1 MDLMGRSFILLAI
14 LLLGSHGCSRE
25 PAEQPDRLEH
35 IRETGV
41 LQVITRSSPTTYYTD
56 ANGPAGMEYELARQ
70 FADELGV
77 ELQMIVAR
85 GAGDIE
91 PILQNGR
98 ADLAA
103 AGLAATELRRQKL
116 RFGPTYLE
124 IRQQLVYRPGTRKPD
139 SLAELD
145 GRLGVVTGSA
155 LEERLQQLQ
164 TEHAELQWTSYRN
177 KSQQELLEMV
187 ANGELD
193 YTVANA
199 NEIAHARRYYADV
212 AVAFDL
218 SEALEVAWALA
229 ADDDPSLYEAVQHFF
244 EAQRASGQLAE
255 LRERYQGTIR
265 EFDYVDT
272 RTFLQRIAE
281 RLPRYRAD
289 FRAAADAEGFDWRL
303 LAAVAYQESHWD
315 PDALSPTGV
324 RGMMMLTRTT
334 AERVGVDDRTDAQ
347 QSIHG
352 GARYLR
358 EVVGK
363 FPERIPEPDRLWLA
377 LAAYNIGFGHL
388 EDARRLTEAR
398 GGDPDRWADV
408 RDHLPLLS
416 QKKWYTQT
424 RYGYARGREPVQFVR
439 NVRGYYAVLTWL
451 DDQRNNSLRP
461 LAPPQIISPV
471 L

>member
-1 MDLMGRSFILLAI
+1 MRRLPILLAI
-14 LLLGSHGCSRE
+14 LLLGSSGCSRE
-25 PAEQPDRLEH
+25 PPEQLNRLEH
-35 IRETGV
+35 IRATGV
-41 LQVITRSSPTTYYTD
+41 LQVITRSGPTTYYTG
-56 ANGPAGMEYELARQ
+56 ANGPAGMEYELARR
-70 FADELGV
+70 FAEELGV
-77 ELQMIVAR
+77 KLDMTVAL
-85 GAGDIE
+85 GAGDIV

-103 AGLAATELRRQKL
+103 AGLAATELRSHKL

-145 GRLGVVTGSA
+145 GTLGVVSGSA

-164 TEHAELQWTSYRN
+164 AEHPDLQWTSYRN
-177 KSQQELLEMV
+177 KSQQALLEMV
-187 ANGELD
+187 ASGELD
-193 YTVANA
+193 YTAANS
-199 NEIAHARRYYADV
+199 NEIAYARRYYADV

-218 SEALEVAWALA
+218 SEPLGVAWALA
-229 ADDDPSLYEAVQHFF
+229 ADNNDPSLYEAVQRFF
-244 EAQRASGQLAE
+244 EELRASGQLAE
-255 LRERYQGTIR
+255 LREHHQEYIR

-303 LAAVAYQESHWD
+303 LAAVAYQESHWE

-358 EVVGK
+358 EIVGK
-363 FPERIPEPDRLWLA
+363 IPERIPEPDRLWLA

-408 RDHLPLLS
+408 RNHLPLLS

-424 RYGYARGREPVQFVR
+424 RHGYARGREPVQFVR